1 MGCLDNCKDCS
12 DDLLNCLEDN
22 YGDSAASTK
31 CHTEFEACVD
41 GCEEDESE
49 QLIVGSESD

>member
-1 MGCLDNCKDCS
+1 MGCLDNCKDCA

-22 YGDSAASTK
+22 YGDSAASAK

-41 GCEEDESE
+41 GCEESE